1 MLLSVCEVGVLRNF
15 KLIDEVSLSN
25 TQLEYAITKKKSM
38 EEVDRIPNIGKCQN

>member
-25 TQLEYAITKKKSM
+25 TQLEYAITKKLD
-38 EEVDRIPNIGKCQN
+38 EVDRIPNIGKCQN